1 MLISSINSIP
11 QTNLFVK
18 PPAEQGAERKKMTRY
33 RARMTN
39 RKKHIFAE
47 CYTLALLQQWI
58 IDNEKLGFKL
68 IGKIQKL

>member
-1 MLISSINSIP
+1 
-11 QTNLFVK
+11 
-18 PPAEQGAERKKMTRY
+18 MTRY